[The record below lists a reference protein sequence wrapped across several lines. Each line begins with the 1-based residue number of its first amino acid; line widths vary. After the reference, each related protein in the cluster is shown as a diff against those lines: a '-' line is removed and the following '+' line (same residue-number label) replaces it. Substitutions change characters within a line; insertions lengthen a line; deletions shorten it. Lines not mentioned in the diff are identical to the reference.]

1 MAKFSKNE
9 IVIFL
14 IVFITGFFIAVVG
27 NQYNSA
33 KYELQRNFAEKYL
46 MEVVQEQYV
55 SYEYGAHGSGYE
67 KERYCPWFCRF
78 LNVNNDGVISYY
90 LVDRNGRAMGAQDSE
105 FSDNVKIFYHELE
118 GVKGFHSVSIFDKVI
133 SVVLQML
140 GLLIMSVPAV
150 VVVLRIL
157 PEDFLVPT
165 QNE

>member
-14 IVFITGFFIAVVG
+14 IVFVTGFFIAVVG

-33 KYELQRNFAEKYL
+33 KYEQQQDFAEKYL

-55 SYEYGAHGSGYE
+55 SYEYGAPGSGYE
-67 KERYCPWFCRF
+67 KERYCTWFTRF